1 MKIHQ
6 IPQVAAI
13 SSISLPSYNDCLAL
27 MAAHGMLPNVREH
40 SYRVMEVAD
49 FLGQALAA
57 AGFELHLP
65 LISTGALLHDL
76 GKTPCLGTAQNHAQW
91 GAEVLSSLGYPEL
104 AQVVREHVRLAE
116 GFVNDP
122 RPLREAEVVN
132 YADKRVLHIRVVS
145 LADRFADLKERYGR
159 TPEALARIAAMEV
172 SSQTLEEKLFAALPC
187 SPEDLF
193 DIPSKAWEPDK
204 VLVVADR

>member
-1 MKIHQ
+1 VKIHQ
-6 IPQVAAI
+6 IPRVAAI
-13 SSISLPSYNDCLAL
+13 SPIFLPTYNDCLAL

-40 SYRVMEVAD
+40 SYRVMQVAD

-57 AGFELHLP
+57 AGLELHLP

-91 GAEVLSSLGYPEL
+91 GAEVLFSLGYPEL

-116 GFVNDP
+116 EFVNDP

-132 YADKRVLHIRVVS
+132 YADKRVLHTRVVS

-172 SSQTLEEKLFAALPC
+172 SSQALEEKLFAALPC

-204 VLVVADR
+204 VLVVADS

>member
-1 MKIHQ
+1 MKTDLVSRNS
-6 IPQVAAI
+6 PSAT
-13 SSISLPSYNDCLAL
+13 ISLPTYDDCLAL

-40 SYRVMEVAD
+40 SYRVMQVAN
-49 FLGQALAA
+49 FLGQALTA
-57 AGFELHLP
+57 AGLELHLP

-91 GAEVLSSLGYPEL
+91 GAEVLSALGYPEL

-116 GFVNDP
+116 EFVKDP

-132 YADKRVLHIRVVS
+132 YADKRVLHTRVVS

-172 SSQTLEEKLFAALPC
+172 SSQALEEKLFAALPC

-204 VLVVADR
+204 VLVVADS